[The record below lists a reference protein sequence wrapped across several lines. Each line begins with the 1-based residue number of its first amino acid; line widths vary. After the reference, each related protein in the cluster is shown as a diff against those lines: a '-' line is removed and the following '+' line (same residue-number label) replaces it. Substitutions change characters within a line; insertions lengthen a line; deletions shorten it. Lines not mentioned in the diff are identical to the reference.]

1 MHLSTCLATCL
12 LLATSAGSLV
22 AASVYDFSEKSI
34 DQSPT
39 SLGQYKGKVLLIVNT
54 ASLCG
59 YTPQY
64 AGLESLYRK
73 YKDQGFTIVG
83 FPANNFGKQEPGTN
97 AEIKTF
103 CKRKY
108 DVSFPM
114 MSKISVGGSDI
125 DPLYKYLTDDSSK
138 TGGPIKWN
146 FTKFLIGK
154 DGTVLA
160 RFESAVTP
168 NDPAVT
174 SAVENALK

>member
-1 MHLSTCLATCL
+1 MKKILSTLF
-12 LLATSAGSLV
+12 LV
-22 AASVYDFSEKSI
+22 AAGLGMAATASVYDFSEKSI
-34 DQSPT
+34 DQSPA
-39 SLGQYKGKVLLIVNT
+39 SLAQYKGKVLLIVNT

-64 AGLESLYRK
+64 AGLEELYRK
-73 YKDQGFTIVG
+73 YKNEGFVIVG
-83 FPANNFGKQEPGTN
+83 FPANNFGQQEPGTN

-108 DVSFPM
+108 DVTFPM

-125 DPLYKYLTDDSSK
+125 DPLYRYLTDESSK

-154 DGTVLA
+154 DGKVLA
-160 RFESAVTP
+160 RFEPAVTP

-174 SAVENALK
+174 SAVEKALK

>member
-1 MHLSTCLATCL
+1 MNKTLS
-12 LLATSAGSLV
+12 SFFLV
-22 AASVYDFSEKSI
+22 AASLATLAAASIYDFSEKSI
-34 DQSPT
+34 DQSPA
-39 SLGQYKGKVLLIVNT
+39 SLAQYKGKVLLIVNT

-73 YKDQGFTIVG
+73 YKDRGFTIVG
-83 FPANNFGKQEPGTN
+83 FPANNFGRQEPGAN
-97 AEIKTF
+97 AEIKAF

-125 DPLYKYLTDDSSK
+125 DPLYKFLTGDSTK
-138 TGGPIKWN
+138 TGGPIMWN

-154 DGTVLA
+154 DGKVLA
-160 RFESAVTP
+160 RFEPAITP
-168 NDPAVT
+168 ADPALT